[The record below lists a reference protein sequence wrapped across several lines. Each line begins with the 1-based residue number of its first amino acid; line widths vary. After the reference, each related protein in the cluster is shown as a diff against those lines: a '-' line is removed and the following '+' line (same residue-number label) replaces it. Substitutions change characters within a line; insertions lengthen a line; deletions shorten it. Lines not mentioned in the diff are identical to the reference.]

1 MTAPPA
7 RDPDLAGAEAA
18 LLRARRRAVER
29 RLRAAPAQERD
40 PRLDEALARSKENL
54 VWVADLLNGLEIP
67 ALPRD
72 RRVQLAAGSQHL
84 AIEHGQA
91 IVTLIDRAFYGPA
104 LALLRPMLEAHIRGI
119 WLRARATD
127 NEVAAAAEDRFPRL
141 ERMIE
146 GVEPLQDLK
155 QKFWS
160 YPSSYTHGG
169 THQIGARLSP
179 SELGTAAGRD
189 MAEGALQRS
198 DWVQLVAAAELAR
211 AASNQPLV
219 ETFLD
224 RMCRIG
230 PPLGSVTAP

>member
-54 VWVADLLNGLEIP
+54 VWVADRLNGLEIP

-72 RRVQLAAGSQHL
+72 RRVQLAADSQHL

-91 IVTLIDRAFYGPA
+91 IVTLIDRAFYGSA

-119 WLRARATD
+119 WRRARATD
-127 NEVAAAAEDRFPRL
+127 NEVAAAAEDCFPRL

-160 YPSSYTHGG
+160 YLSSYTHGG

-179 SELGTAAGRD
+179 SEPGTADGRD

-219 ETFLD
+219 EAFLD
-224 RMCRIG
+224 RMRRIG
-230 PPLGSVTAP
+230 PPPGSVTAP

>member
-7 RDPDLAGAEAA
+7 RDPDLAGAEA
-18 LLRARRRAVER
+18 
-29 RLRAAPAQERD
+29 
-40 PRLDEALARSKENL
+40 
-54 VWVADLLNGLEIP
+54 
-67 ALPRD
+67 
-72 RRVQLAAGSQHL
+72 
-84 AIEHGQA
+84 
-91 IVTLIDRAFYGPA
+91 A

-127 NEVAAAAEDRFPRL
+127 NQVAAAAEDRFPRL

-155 QKFWS
+155 QKFWG

-198 DWVQLVAAAELAR
+198 DWVQLAAAIELAR
-211 AASNQPLV
+211 AGNQPLA
-219 ETFLD
+219 EAFLD

-230 PPLGSVTAP
+230 PLPGSVTAP